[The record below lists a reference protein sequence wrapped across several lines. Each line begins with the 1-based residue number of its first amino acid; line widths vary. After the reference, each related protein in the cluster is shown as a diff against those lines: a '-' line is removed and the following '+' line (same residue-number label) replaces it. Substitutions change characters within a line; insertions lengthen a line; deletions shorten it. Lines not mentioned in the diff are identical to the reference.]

1 MPQSRLFDG
10 NNNELKTSGTS
21 ARTAAWAAA
30 GWIYLDESVGRDAT
44 QNIVVCAKRGTSPYH
59 YTGLR
64 VTKVGGRWVPGAY
77 HDHAST
83 DSYRNA
89 TNLPIS
95 TFKGWLFVAGS
106 HVTDGVPPRIYVGTP
121 DSPIV
126 EGSLISGQYVNGAGA
141 SDTAA
146 ALWQIGQYG
155 PSSMTI
161 RAALAWVAW
170 WSAELTPGELDTYRQ
185 MTAAGSW
192 PNVRRDQLWG
202 LWPLDERMGTAS
214 ARDLG
219 SNALTLSSANAT
231 TGDIGPALEEPAADL
246 SWWWRDVH
254 IPAGSSP
261 QTLYVSSIA
270 SGEAVGTPAVT
281 AGAVT
286 VSPTGIGSGEAFG
299 SPTVQ
304 VGAATVSPTGI
315 GSGETHGSPTVTTGA
330 VTVSPTGIGSGEAF
344 GPPAVSLDTGRTL
357 DGTND
362 GFQCLSATAITTS
375 TWSWCGHVKLDAV
388 TGTHYV
394 WYTETST
401 PTRIQSISVETVGG
415 KYRLRAYQILAN
427 YTYHQA
433 TWDLPIPTGTDCTI
447 GVQFNN
453 SARTFRAYVG
463 TDTIPMMELQWRSE
477 MAQGTAGQAP
487 YSAMANSRWHISP
500 SGGRV
505 DGMVANVAVT
515 NDTLTV
521 AEMDVMRRYGSPPTD
536 SNLLGWWLF
545 GEASGN
551 ASDGSGNSR
560 TMSTVGSPGVTS
572 RTTAAASESSN
583 TLTLTSVADWQ
594 LFQRSGGSASVPLVG
609 TYGGSPSAIE
619 ARFTPLGSAPGSWT
633 TVVASPSGGTF
644 SASLTVSTG
653 QGTLEVRANHGGTY
667 AYVRRGY
674 VAVGDLY
681 WSVGTSNSV
690 GQGTNFQTLDTTMTR
705 RFGDLHPAQLSNWD
719 VSGTHQW
726 IAAGDPTDTPAG
738 SIYFGP
744 NVSWSQNGADP
755 TKDTWYG
762 GSWLLLLAG
771 RLAEAHGVPVA
782 IGPCGKFA
790 STLAN
795 WRKSAGTMYAELRSR
810 CEQVAGASVPLSAS
824 TAGRAILCVQG
835 ENEYAQSTSATFG
848 TDVAA
853 WADEMTADFGMDA
866 VLMNV
871 GDWPGSEAYQQ
882 ASNPADGITKVRV
895 GVMSAVTAGSAK
907 LGPTMY
913 DVDLSAGDTHH
924 YKTDSELGTVSDRW
938 YAALSELYYS
948 GGSVGRGPRVQSV
961 TRNGLAVTVKFDV
974 SLDAAGGGFDGV
986 SVYDGTPAAGTRLTW
1001 VSSAPTSGQY
1011 TAVRDGSDTSQM
1023 TVTLGAAPSGTVY
1036 VGVGE
1041 WDLSAG
1047 KTVPTVTRSIAS
1059 VSVTLPAEVFSQVA
1073 AIVAKDVSPTAIG
1086 SAEAVG
1092 SPTVSVGAVTVS
1104 PTAISSG
1111 EAWGTATVTRG
1122 AVTVSPT
1129 AISSGET
1136 WGTPAVAAGQ
1146 ILSPPSISSGEAWGT
1161 ATVSVGAVTVIP
1173 AGIPSGEAWGTP
1185 AVAAGQILSP
1195 PSISSGESW
1204 GTLSVTITGTQTL
1217 SPPAIPSAETW
1228 GVLAVTGGASVY
1240 RDLNLSDRQRRPRS
1254 KWRGAPR

>member
-192 PNVRRDQLWG
+192 PNIRRDSLWA
-202 LWPLDERMGTAS
+202 LWPLGESSGAAS

-219 SNALTLSSANAT
+219 ANSQTLTSVNAAS
-231 TGDIGPALEEPAADL
+231 GDLGPALEEPSDL
-246 SWWWRDVH
+246 QWWWRDVRR
-254 IPAGSSP
+254 PAGASP
-261 QTLYVSSIA
+261 QTLYVSAIA
-270 SGEAVGTPAVT
+270 SGETFGAPTVTTGQTVSPTSVGSAEAVGVPTVT

-286 VSPTGIGSGEAFG
+286 VSPSGI
-299 SPTVQ
+299 T
-304 VGAATVSPTGI
+304 
-315 GSGETHGSPTVTTGA
+315 SGETFGA
-330 VTVSPTGIGSGEAF
+330 PS
-344 GPPAVSLDTGRTL
+344 VSLDTGRTL

-362 GFQCLSATAITTS
+362 GFACLSAVAITTS

-388 TGTHYV
+388 TGTHYL

-401 PTRIQSISVETVGG
+401 PTRVSSVSVETVGG
-415 KYRLRAYQILAN
+415 KYRLRAYQLLAN

-433 TWDLPIPTGTDCTI
+433 TWDLPLPTGVDCTI

-453 SARTFRAYVG
+453 SARTLRAFVG
-463 TDTIPMMELQWRSE
+463 TDTIPMLELQWRSE
-477 MAQGTAGQAP
+477 MAQGTVGQAP
-487 YSAMANSRWHISP
+487 YSAIANSRWHISP
-500 SGGRV
+500 AAGRL

-521 AEMDVMRRYGSPPTD
+521 AEMDVMRRYGAPPTD
-536 SNLLGWWLF
+536 ANLLGWWTF

-551 ASDGSGNSR
+551 GADGSGNGR
-560 TMSTVGSPGVTS
+560 TMAAVGSPGVAS
-572 RTTAAASESSN
+572 RTPAAAAESAN
-583 TLTLTSVADWQ
+583 TLTLSSVVDWQ
-594 LFQRSGGSASVPLVG
+594 LFQRSGGSASIPLVG

-619 ARFTPLGSAPGSWT
+619 ARFTPLGSAAGSWT

-690 GQGTNFQTLDTTMTR
+690 GQGTNFQSLDTTMGSR
-705 RFGDLHPAQLSNWD
+705 QFGALHPAQLSNWD
-719 VSGTHQW
+719 TSGVHEW

-1073 AIVAKDVSPTAIG
+1073 AIVAKDVAPTAIG

-1129 AISSGET
+1129 AISSGEAVGSPTVSVGAVTVSPTAISSGET

-1161 ATVSVGAVTVIP
+1161 ATVTRGAVTVSPTSI
-1173 AGIPSGEAWGTP
+1173 ASGEAWGTP

-1204 GTLSVTITGTQTL
+1204 GTLSVTITGTQTVT
-1217 SPPAIPSAETW
+1217 PPSIGSGEMW

-1240 RDLNLSDRQRRPRS
+1240 RDLDLSDRQRRPRS
-1254 KWRGAPR
+1254 KWRTFR